1 MTRFTRFSLEIR
13 KTILFSFRVFSKKSK
28 KRIKRRT
35 EGSISRT
42 LEAAT
47 TGTPVDTLRA
57 LVEFCWQ
64 LLTHKSHSQVR
75 SILAIKSHS
84 QVRSILAIQL
94 GYEPCLKELLA
105 ETNQRMENNPY
116 VAAENATEGE
126 GMQNTPIADNIAV
139 ERTEAAA
146 ESAAEGAEIFTEVT
160 PEMWRPQIL

>member
-1 MTRFTRFSLEIR
+1 MHRGGSVRIREFVTRFTRFSLEIR

-28 KRIKRRT
+28 KRIKGRT

-75 SILAIKSHS
+75 SILAI
-84 QVRSILAIQL
+84 QL
-94 GYEPCLKELLA
+94 GLTLSEGIAGRNQSKNA
-105 ETNQRMENNPY
+105 E
-116 VAAENATEGE
+116 
-126 GMQNTPIADNIAV
+126 
-139 ERTEAAA
+139 
-146 ESAAEGAEIFTEVT
+146 
-160 PEMWRPQIL
+160 